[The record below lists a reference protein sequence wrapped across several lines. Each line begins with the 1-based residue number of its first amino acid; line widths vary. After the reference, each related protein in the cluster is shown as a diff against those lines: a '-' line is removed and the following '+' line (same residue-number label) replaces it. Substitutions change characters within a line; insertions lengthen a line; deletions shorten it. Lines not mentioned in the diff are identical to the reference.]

1 MKGSGLTEDR
11 EKARRDGQRREACD
25 LNSKQGN
32 QRREERRE
40 EESSGVHDLE
50 STSGGVTQGLFF
62 LITGAQC
69 VNSIPAPYL
78 CHGTHT
84 YSNPMTNAADN
95 SITEDFNRG
104 YLGDSQ
110 QAKAA

>member
-11 EKARRDGQRREACD
+11 KKARRDGQRREACD

-50 STSGGVTQGLFF
+50 AQVEESLKAYFF
-62 LITGAQC
+62 
-69 VNSIPAPYL
+69 
-78 CHGTHT
+78 
-84 YSNPMTNAADN
+84 
-95 SITEDFNRG
+95 
-104 YLGDSQ
+104 
-110 QAKAA
+110 